1 MRDARRRAA
10 LRLGLL
16 ATLVV
21 AAYLSLALS
30 GPLSTHRVRSL
41 VGAPGGW
48 APVVFVAVS
57 AALTVA
63 CFPGPLLAGAS
74 GLLFG
79 TAEGAPL
86 SLLSATL
93 GATMAFALA
102 RWLAGAAVARLGGR
116 RLAALREWVGQRD
129 FLSVL
134 YARIA
139 PGVPYSLVNYAAGL
153 SSVRLRAFVAAT
165 ALGAAPRAF
174 AYTALGG
181 HLDRLDRPQ
190 ALIAVGVLVL
200 MAFGGLAL
208 ARRERDLQRRRS
220 SAAAAAEPTT
230 AAAAA
235 AAGGVE

>member
-1 MRDARRRAA
+1 M
-10 LRLGLL
+10 
-16 ATLVV
+16 
-21 AAYLSLALS
+21 
-30 GPLSTHRVRSL
+30 
-41 VGAPGGW
+41 
-48 APVVFVAVS
+48 
-57 AALTVA
+57 A

-93 GATMAFALA
+93 GATVAFALA

-200 MAFGGLAL
+200 MAVGGLAL
-208 ARRERDLQRRRS
+208 ARRERDIQRRRS
-220 SAAAAAEPTT
+220 SAAAAT
-230 AAAAA
+230 AAADPNADDR
-235 AAGGVE
+235 GVARWTHPDGSVRAVGSAPGLSSPDDRWADPP